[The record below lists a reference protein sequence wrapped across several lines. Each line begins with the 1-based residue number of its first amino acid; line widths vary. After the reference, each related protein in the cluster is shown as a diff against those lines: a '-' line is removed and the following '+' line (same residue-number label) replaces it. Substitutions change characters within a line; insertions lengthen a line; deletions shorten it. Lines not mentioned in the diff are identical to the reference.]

1 MLPLASAF
9 GSPYSKPPGLIT
21 DRWPPL
27 QVEYLRDYLREI
39 GCKTVI
45 VERHYVDRVF
55 MHDSAVFYVRNLRS
69 YPNHTSRLHF
79 FADEFD
85 QDGWRDRITRAANG
99 THAEVQEG
107 LKQNYLGFSVIRPL
121 PGAPVGR
128 TVLPANATRPP
139 AGTRSTF
146 SPVRRHV
153 AHLAGFTL
161 VIDGV
166 PFQQQDH
173 AVSACAT
180 TALWSALD
188 SVASI
193 EELPVSSPAN
203 IAEAATRYP
212 LQEGRA
218 FPTEGLTVKQIC
230 EASRSA
236 GFSPIV
242 ISGGEHKDDLPQI
255 YGYLTSGFAPVL
267 SLVPADDPDATSG
280 HAVCAVGVRCGDV
293 KPQTDPKLTFRE
305 ESSSLLGLYIHDDR
319 LGPYAFAQL
328 SPFTDK
334 KTNKIRTAVAIQ
346 WPDQTPD
353 RYWLLHALVVPA
365 PQKLRLSL
373 TRMRRL
379 GLIVGQAIGE
389 EFGDRTTTLNC
400 RYELARKYG
409 AKSYE
414 FGLSAAGIYKLTC
427 QTPLSRYLGL
437 VEVWSAAGP
446 MVDVLLDTTEA
457 DPEAAVLAC
466 VKRSGMP
473 ADSGELIDAIA
484 KNLGG
489 ATII

>member
-1 MLPLASAF
+1 MLPLEDAF
-9 GSPYSKPPGLIT
+9 DAAYFRPPGLIV

-27 QVEYLRDYLREI
+27 QVEYLRDYLREV

-45 VERHYVDRVF
+45 IEQHYIDRVF
-55 MHDSAVFYVRNLRS
+55 MHDNAVFYVRNLRS
-69 YPNHTSRLHF
+69 YPNFTSRLHF

-85 QDGWRDRITRAANG
+85 ENGWRDRISRAANG
-99 THAEVQEG
+99 GHAEVQAGMQE
-107 LKQNYLGFSVIRPL
+107 KYLGFSVVRPL

-128 TVLPANATRPP
+128 TVLPAYVTR
-139 AGTRSTF
+139 ASEKTTSNF
-146 SPVRRHV
+146 SPARRHL
-153 AHLAGFTL
+153 AHLAGFAL
-161 VIDGV
+161 VTEGV

-180 TALWSALD
+180 AALWSALD

-242 ISGGEHKDDLPQI
+242 ISGSEPKDDLTQI

-280 HAVCAVGVRCGDV
+280 HAVCAVGVRCGEIR
-293 KPQTDPKLTFRE
+293 PQTDPNLTFRE
-305 ESSSLLGLYIHDDR
+305 ESTCLSGLYIHDDR

-334 KTNKIRTAVAIQ
+334 HTNKVRTGVAIQ
-346 WPDQTPD
+346 WPDETPD
-353 RYWLLHALVVPA
+353 QYWLLHALVVPV

-379 GLIVGQAIGE
+379 GLIVGQTIGE
-389 EFGDRTTTLNC
+389 AFGNRTTTLNC
-400 RYELARKYG
+400 RYELARKY
-409 AKSYE
+409 AKRAYE
-414 FGLSAAGIYKLTC
+414 FGLSAEGIYKLAC

-446 MVDVLLDTTEA
+446 IVDVLLDTTEA

-473 ADSGELIDAIA
+473 AEFTAILDAIA
-484 KNLGG
+484 THLGG
-489 ATII
+489 VAIH

>member
-1 MLPLASAF
+1 VLPLESALD
-9 GSPYSKPPGLIT
+9 GIYTKPPGIIH

-27 QVEYLRDYLREI
+27 QVEYLWDYLREVS
-39 GCKTVI
+39 CKTVV

-55 MHDSAVFYVRNLRS
+55 MHDNAVFYVRNLRS

-85 QDGWRDRITRAANG
+85 QNGWRNKIVQAAEG
-99 THAEVQEG
+99 AHEEVQKA
-107 LKQNYLGFSVIRPL
+107 LRQTYLGFSVLRPL

-128 TVLPANATRPP
+128 TVFAPHAARSASNN
-139 AGTRSTF
+139 RSTF
-146 SPVRRHV
+146 SPIRRHF

-180 TALWSALD
+180 TALWSAID

-218 FPTEGLTVKQIC
+218 FPTEGLTVKQMC

-242 ISGGEHKDDLPQI
+242 ISHSDFKDDLTQI
-255 YGYLTSGFAPVL
+255 YGYLTSGLSPVL
-267 SLVPADDPDATSG
+267 SLMPADDPNASSG
-280 HAVCAVGVRCGDV
+280 HAVCAVGVECGDV
-293 KPQTDPKLTFRE
+293 KPQTNPNYKFRE
-305 ESSSLLGLYIHDDR
+305 ESSCLSGVYIHDDR

-328 SPFTDK
+328 APFTDAE
-334 KTNKIRTAVAIQ
+334 TGKIRTGVSIQ
-346 WPDQTPD
+346 WPDETPD
-353 RYWLLHALVVPA
+353 KSWLLHAIIVPV
-365 PQKLRLSL
+365 PQKLRLSV
-373 TRMRRL
+373 TRMRRV
-379 GLIVGQAIGE
+379 GLIVAQTVGE
-389 EFGDRTTTLNC
+389 AFGGHTTTLNC

-409 AKSYE
+409 TRAYT
-414 FGLSAAGIYKLTC
+414 FGLSSDGIYALVC
-427 QTPLSRYLGL
+427 RTPLSRYLGI
-437 VEVWSAAGP
+437 VEIYNETGP
-446 MVDVLLDTTEA
+446 MLDVLLDTTEA
-457 DPEAAVLAC
+457 DAEPAVLAMI
-466 VKRSGMP
+466 KRAGFPGGSDLLLAAM
-473 ADSGELIDAIA
+473 A

-489 ATII
+489 SAIS